1 MNPFFE
7 DFVRVLAEEAEASG
21 HTLPNRKSAVL
32 ESQLTRALLDL
43 TRVVAHSQERRFGPL
58 VAYLTGA
65 ALAGTGLDDAAAAA
79 LVDRVASRL
88 EKDTPSE

>member
-7 DFVRVLAEEAEASG
+7 RYVRLLADEAEASG
-21 HTLPNRKSAVL
+21 HPLGEGGAVVL
-32 ESQLTRALLDL
+32 ESQLSRALLDL

-65 ALAGTGLDDAAAAA
+65 ALAGARLDDRAAAA
-79 LVDRVASRL
+79 LVDRVVSRL
-88 EKDTPSE
+88 EQETEA

>member
-7 DFVRVLAEEAEASG
+7 RYVRLLADEAEASG
-21 HTLPNRKSAVL
+21 HPLGSGGEVAL
-32 ESQLTRALLDL
+32 ESKLSGALLDL

-65 ALAGTGLDDAAAAA
+65 ALAGAGLDDASAAA
-79 LVDRVASRL
+79 VVERVVSRL
-88 EKDTPSE
+88 EAEAGQ